1 VVLLS
6 GYEAEL
12 RRIERGI
19 ADLSVDDRFA
29 GPRLTVIPRGGS
41 PSPSEASAARTGSRD
56 SAAALSGNP
65 TTVKAGNPEA
75 IVTWVSTSMT
85 STP

>member
-1 VVLLS
+1 VGLLS

-29 GPRLTVIPRGGS
+29 GPRLTVIRRGGS
-41 PSPSEASAARTGSRD
+41 PRPSEASAAGARSRA
-56 SAAALSGNP
+56 SAAAQSGNR
-65 TTVKAGNPEA
+65 TTVK
-75 IVTWVSTSMT
+75 
-85 STP
+85 